1 MNDWNLKKIYPSIES
16 KEYEDDIK
24 AAEVVIAKLEAFDLS
39 KKESIDNVREYFK
52 LLLSLMEYMDNLG
65 EYLGLRL
72 SVNTQDIEALKAEG
86 KINDLEVKAAPFEV
100 KFTKYLKE
108 YPNFLEDAKKD
119 AYLKDYHYEMQ
130 KEANEVK
137 HSLNDETEIMLS
149 KLERSSGDAWSR
161 LFDTLTS
168 TVEVDYDG
176 KKISLPQ
183 VRNLAYSPD
192 ESVRKAAYE
201 AELASYKKIDKAI
214 AASLSSIKEEVTT
227 VCKARG
233 YASGLEKTLEQTGM
247 TKKTLEALTGA
258 IEEYYPY
265 FRAYLKRKGE
275 LLGHKNGCPFFD
287 IFAPMGKSDTVFTID
302 EANAYLI
309 DRFTKFNPEIGGMMK
324 KAMSSEWIDYMP
336 KQGKVGGAFCAPVF
350 KIKESRILTNFDGSF
365 NSICTL
371 AHELGHA
378 FHNEVMW
385 NLPMIYS
392 GYPMQL
398 AETASTFNETF
409 IKDDAEKNA
418 KSKEEK
424 INIIEAA
431 IADDNQV
438 ITDIMS
444 RYYFETSVFEKS
456 DEAALT
462 PEELCDLMK
471 KAQLRSYGDGLDPEY
486 LHPYM
491 WCCKGHYYSVG
502 LSFYNFPYAF
512 GQLFAYGLYGL
523 YQKEGASFFPLYKKV
538 LQNAGQMPIKECV
551 ALAGIDTESKEFWR
565 SSLDICKARIEE
577 FLKLTA

>member
-1 MNDWNLKKIYPSIES
+1 
-16 KEYEDDIK
+16 
-24 AAEVVIAKLEAFDLS
+24 
-39 KKESIDNVREYFK
+39 
-52 LLLSLMEYMDNLG
+52 
-65 EYLGLRL
+65 
-72 SVNTQDIEALKAEG
+72 
-86 KINDLEVKAAPFEV
+86 
-100 KFTKYLKE
+100 
-108 YPNFLEDAKKD
+108 
-119 AYLKDYHYEMQ
+119 
-130 KEANEVK
+130 
-137 HSLNDETEIMLS
+137 
-149 KLERSSGDAWSR
+149 
-161 LFDTLTS
+161 
-168 TVEVDYDG
+168 
-176 KKISLPQ
+176 
-183 VRNLAYSPD
+183 
-192 ESVRKAAYE
+192 
-201 AELASYKKIDKAI
+201 
-214 AASLSSIKEEVTT
+214 
-227 VCKARG
+227 
-233 YASGLEKTLEQTGM
+233 M

-491 WCCKGHYYSVG
+491 WC
-502 LSFYNFPYAF
+502 
-512 GQLFAYGLYGL
+512 
-523 YQKEGASFFPLYKKV
+523 
-538 LQNAGQMPIKECV
+538 
-551 ALAGIDTESKEFWR
+551 
-565 SSLDICKARIEE
+565 
-577 FLKLTA
+577 